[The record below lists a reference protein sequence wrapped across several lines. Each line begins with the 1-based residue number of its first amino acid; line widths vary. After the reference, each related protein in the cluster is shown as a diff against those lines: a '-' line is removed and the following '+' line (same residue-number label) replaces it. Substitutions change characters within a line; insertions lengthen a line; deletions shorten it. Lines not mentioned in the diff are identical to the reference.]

1 MDISSRALHETLEF
15 DGIWGIPS
23 TCWSDPILYT
33 TRLNHGF
40 SWIFH
45 FASCRRRV
53 FRSSCT
59 VRSLVANVNILN
71 VSLFAYIFAVCMHIY
86 IYIYL
91 YTEYKY
97 MYTHYLWYISPAG
110 TTCLSL
116 PRLALQDSTLRQ
128 ATVTTTD
135 YTETGETEHPMEVSQ
150 GMAISM

>member
-1 MDISSRALHETLEF
+1 MGPWVSLWPRMDISSRALHETLEF

-86 IYIYL
+86 IYI
-91 YTEYKY
+91 
-97 MYTHYLWYISPAG
+97 
-110 TTCLSL
+110 LSINICIHITYDVFL
-116 PRLALQDSTLRQ
+116 LQEQL
-128 ATVTTTD
+128 
-135 YTETGETEHPMEVSQ
+135 VSVCQ
-150 GMAISM
+150 G